1 MKLKRLLAG
10 VSALCLAAALLL
22 PIQVHAAD
30 QSSTTILTTT
40 VPASHTVQLDIG
52 EHGYI
57 VIDGKQ
63 YRGNTTVQI
72 KRLAEQEYAIK
83 ADKGWQV
90 SSVSYGQENQIKQDE
105 SQSEFTFTAPAVYSD
120 DNVLKIT
127 WKEAKASGGGSSGS
141 DTQYKGS
148 IVPTGDNTS
157 ITIWGLL
164 ILMSGTTLCYIYGRK
179 KKMNI

>member
-1 MKLKRLLAG
+1 MKLKGLLAG

-22 PIQVHAAD
+22 PIRVHAAG
-30 QSSTTILTTT
+30 QSSTTTLTTT
-40 VPASHTVQLDIG
+40 VPASHTIQLDIG

-57 VIDGKQ
+57 EIGGKQ

-72 KRLAEQEYAIK
+72 KRFAEQEYTIK

-90 SSVSYGQENQIKQDE
+90 SSVSYGQENQLKQNE
-105 SQSEFTFTAPAVYSD
+105 LQSEFTFTAPAIFSD

-141 DTQYKGS
+141 DIQHKGS
-148 IVPTGDNTS
+148 IVPTGDNSS

-164 ILMSGTTLCYIYGRK
+164 ILMSGTALCYVYNK
-179 KKMNI
+179 KKKWRA

>member
-1 MKLKRLLAG
+1 MKLKGLLAG

-40 VPASHTVQLDIG
+40 VPASHTVHLDIG

-72 KRLAEQEYAIK
+72 KRFAEQEYTIK

-105 SQSEFTFTAPAVYSD
+105 SQSEFTFTAPAVNSD
-120 DNVLKIT
+120 DNVLKVT
-127 WKEAKASGGGSSGS
+127 WKEAKASGSGGNGS
-141 DTQYKGS
+141 DTQHKGS
-148 IVPTGDNTS
+148 IVSTGDNTS

-164 ILMSGTTLCYIYGRK
+164 ILMSGTTLCYVYGRK